1 MEQKLVMAN
10 MPFDD
15 MEGLVTVYY
24 EDEIPAEIYIEK
36 NGIRELL
43 GNIYVG
49 HVTKILQ
56 NTGAFIRFGSKN
68 EGFLPK
74 SKFKYAIYKKPI
86 ENRELNA
93 EDEIL
98 VMVEAEAVKTK
109 NPVLT
114 TELKV
119 AGKYFVISS
128 SFKGCVFSH
137 KLDST
142 EKERITQILSAT
154 NPKYG
159 LIVRTIAGEAKAD
172 ELIDEANRLIEML
185 DKIIRYGRSRNQG
198 ACLYEA
204 DDKKTERLK
213 SLRAESTRT
222 VVTDNEYVYESL
234 IGSNADDA
242 IKEKIRLYDDEQ
254 LRLFRLYNFS
264 SILEGALDKKVMLK
278 SGAYLIIEQTE
289 AFVCIDVNSGKKIN
303 KSRDENYVYQVNLE
317 AAREAARQIRLR
329 QLSGTILIDFINMK
343 QETSRRQLI
352 EEFKS
357 YVKRDNI
364 STEVIDITRLGI
376 MEVTRKKRGRSLREQ
391 IKCVREFE
399 D

>member
-1 MEQKLVMAN
+1 MEQKLVIAN

-24 EDEIPAEIYIEK
+24 EDEIPSEIYIEK

-49 HVTKILQ
+49 HVTKILR
-56 NTGAFIRFGSKN
+56 NTGAFVRIDGKN

-86 ENRELNA
+86 ENRELKA

-114 TELKV
+114 TELKIS
-119 AGKYFVISS
+119 GKYFVISS

-137 KLDST
+137 KLGSK
-142 EKERITQILSAT
+142 EKERITQILSAI
-154 NPKYG
+154 NPEYG

-172 ELIDEANRLIEML
+172 ELTDEANRLIEML
-185 DKIIRYGRSRNQG
+185 DKIIRYGKSRNQG
-198 ACLYEA
+198 ACIYEA

-213 SLRAESTRT
+213 SLRGESTRT
-222 VVTDNEYVYESL
+222 VVTDNEYVYKSL

-242 IKEKIRLYDDEQ
+242 VKEKIRLYDDEQ

-264 SILEGALDKKVMLK
+264 SVLEGALDKRVMLK

-303 KSRDENYVYQVNLE
+303 KSMDDNYVYQVNLE

-343 QETSRRQLI
+343 QETARQQLI

-391 IKCVREFE
+391 IKCMREFE

>member
-1 MEQKLVMAN
+1 MEQKLVIAN

-36 NGIRELL
+36 NGIKELL
-43 GNIYVG
+43 GNVYVG
-49 HVTKILQ
+49 HVTKVLQ
-56 NTGAFIRFGSKN
+56 NTGAFVRFDGKN

-86 ENRELNA
+86 ENRELKA

-137 KLDST
+137 KLGST
-142 EKERITQILSAT
+142 EKERITQILSAI
-154 NPKYG
+154 NFEYG

-172 ELIDEANRLIEML
+172 ELTDEANRLIEML
-185 DKIIRYGRSRNQG
+185 DKIIRYGRLRNQG
-198 ACLYEA
+198 ACIYEA

-234 IGSNADDA
+234 IGSNTDDA

-264 SILEGALDKKVMLK
+264 TVLEEALDKKVMLK

-343 QETSRRQLI
+343 QETSRQQLI
-352 EEFKS
+352 EEFRS

-391 IKCVREFE
+391 IKCIREFE